1 MYANSLSQRVRDD
14 ELNKKGIYEKTTKE
28 IGDEEELKTL
38 IKGFQEKV
46 DIDNK
51 IKVVC
56 AWFRKTWCLLGWKDW
71 STVIEK
77 VDSSCKTL

>member
-56 AWFRKTWCLLGWKDW
+56 A
-71 STVIEK
+71 
-77 VDSSCKTL
+77 